1 MAVSQEALL
10 KALKNVRK
18 PLETAV
24 TNARVRKVLRRL
36 NNEDEGFD
44 FDADEGEVEE
54 IVEEDGGEEVGVGDV
69 VEVEIPEGTTVTAK
83 VVDTEPEEIVEETEI
98 VEGGDE
104 GEGEGEEETVENVR
118 HYRRVKNARIIRN
131 KNGSLDVLVPVASK
145 NCGAAGCGAKKT
157 GKKVTN
163 VRRRYKVRTVT
174 RNSGYEPESAYAK
187 KIPGDGIDAI
197 SKATY
202 IEMARKAKLYD
213 RLVANA
219 TIDQAIEES
228 IDKALKKQGIANTRK
243 ARKSVRNLRRR
254 SFRNEDGEYTYDEVA
269 EAPVDTA
276 VADAPFVDEAQSA
289 IVIPLSD
296 AEMTTLADELDDAA
310 EAVEETAEA
319 VEEAPAE
326 VEEDVISE
334 NARRILNKRLGRI
347 GRVARRVKNI
357 RRAPKAKVVKNEAAV
372 EEKAEEKAEVADTT
386 VTVENSAVDICGLS
400 LPSTFPTK

>member
-44 FDADEGEVEE
+44 FGADEGEVEE

-118 HYRRVKNARIIRN
+118 HYRRVKNARVIRN
-131 KNGSLDVLVPVASK
+131 KDGSLDVLVPVASK
-145 NCGAAGCGAKKT
+145 NCGGAGCGAKKT

-254 SFRNEDGEYTYDEVA
+254 SFRNEDGEYTYDFVDEAV

-276 VADAPFVDEAQSA
+276 AADAPFVDEAQGA

-310 EAVEETAEA
+310 EDTAE
-319 VEEAPAE
+319 VEAEIEAPAE

-334 NARRILNKRLGRI
+334 NARRILNKRL

>member
-44 FDADEGEVEE
+44 FGADEGEVEE

-104 GEGEGEEETVENVR
+104 GEGEEETVENVR

-131 KNGSLDVLVPVASK
+131 KDGGLDVLVPVPAK
-145 NCGAAGCGAKKT
+145 NCGGGCCGSKSAKK
-157 GKKVTN
+157 VAN

-174 RNSGYEPESAYAK
+174 RNAGYEPEAAYAK
-187 KIPGDGIDAI
+187 KVPGDGIDAI

-228 IDKALKKQGIANTRK
+228 IDKALKKQGITNTRK

-254 SFRNEDGEYTYDEVA
+254 SFRNEDGEYTYDFVDEAV

-276 VADAPFVDEAQSA
+276 AADAPFVDEAQGA

-310 EAVEETAEA
+310 EVVEETAEA
-319 VEEAPAE
+319 VEEVPAE

-334 NARRILNKRLGRI
+334 NARRILNKRLGC
-347 GRVARRVKNI
+347 VARRVKNI

-372 EEKAEEKAEVADTT
+372 EEKAEEKADVADTT
-386 VTVENSAVDICGLS
+386 VTVENSAADICGLS